1 MKSNRG
7 FEEAIAPDRIGIG
20 SGHLVVVLG
29 WSIIP
34 LLSKEGW
41 LRINQMVP
49 FLSQRSTGG

>member
-7 FEEAIAPDRIGIG
+7 FEKAIAPDRIGIG
-20 SGHLVVVLG
+20 SGHLVVWG
-29 WSIIP
+29 WSLIP

-49 FLSQRSTGG
+49 FLSRRSRGG